1 MNTEGEEKPKEN
13 KAKNKLST
21 QEWDQFVTEKN
32 EKLEDAKVK
41 MLSLVELR
49 ADILMAMAEGDDSA
63 YDDLRECDENT
74 VRTNAE
80 IESIKMLLET
90 VPARR
95 AYSEGVECEAL
106 IPKVEKVSGG
116 ISPLV
121 ADIRRKATLLEM
133 SCKKLDDHLQRFGEL
148 DITSRVKPDLR
159 FAGIRN
165 LRSLGS
171 IASSNADTG
180 IKIDEGVIWGAI
192 ALDKKGLSAW
202 VDGVT
207 ADIDKRLGRVQ
218 EHASRLKGEDLEELS
233 EYRTYCPHCFSD
245 TQPWTE
251 GGVQKLCPKCMKG
264 F

>member
-1 MNTEGEEKPKEN
+1 MNTESEEKPKEN

-159 FAGIRN
+159 FAGISN
-165 LRSLGS
+165 LRHAGS
-171 IASSNADTG
+171 IASSIANTG
-180 IKIDEGVIWGAI
+180 IEIDEGVIWGAI
-192 ALDKKGLSAW
+192 AMDKKGLSAW
-202 VDGVT
+202 VDNVT
-207 ADIDKRLGRVQ
+207 ADIEKRLGRVQ